1 MQQARLLPTEES
13 LILAPRTRDH
23 YFSRRDQLSWFIRE
37 KWNLKVHA
45 VASPT
50 ELNRKI
56 SSSSCKVTAYVG
68 TGQTEHSE
76 DSIPGTVAIPLIL
89 SLVCG
94 LFSGTFAVALL
105 FRRIAIA
112 LAIIGPMIFS
122 AIWIGWDWKNFRNKE
137 FALGMFAVGFT
148 LTFLALDR
156 EP

>member
-1 MQQARLLPTEES
+1 M
-13 LILAPRTRDH
+13 ILALRTRDNC
-23 YFSRRDQLSWFIRE
+23 FSRRQELSWFIRE

-56 SSSSCKVTAYVG
+56 SSSSCKVTPFNADVG
-68 TGQTEHSE
+68 TGPTEHSE
-76 DSIPGTVAIPLIL
+76 DRLPGTVAIPLIL

-112 LAIIGPMIFS
+112 LAITGPMIFS
-122 AIWIGWDWKNFRNKE
+122 AIWIGWDWKNFRNRQ